1 MHEEAREAL
10 VRTQL
15 LARGIIDQK
24 VLTAMRTVE
33 RHRFVNEENE
43 LYAYEDR
50 PIPIGLGQTISQPFM
65 VALMTQTLGLTGD
78 ERVLEIGT
86 GSGYQ
91 TAILAELAQSVFTIE
106 RLEPLQKHARRVLD
120 ALGYTNIHYKV
131 GDGTLGWR
139 ENEPYDRILVSAG
152 APRVPEKLFEQMA
165 VGGKMVAPIGGRFT
179 QELNLVVKKAGG
191 TMKIIPKGGC
201 VFVPLIGKNGWTD
214 DRADSWSL

>member
-1 MHEEAREAL
+1 MYEEAREAM
-10 VRTQL
+10 VRSQL

-120 ALGYTNIHYKV
+120 ALGYTNIHYKA

-139 ENEPYDRILVSAG
+139 ENAPYDRILVSAG

>member
-1 MHEEAREAL
+1 MYEEAREAM
-10 VRTQL
+10 VRSQL

-120 ALGYTNIHYKV
+120 ALGYTNIHYKA

-139 ENEPYDRILVSAG
+139 ENAPYDRILVSAG

-201 VFVPLIGKNGWTD
+201 VFVPLIGKNGWTE

>member
-33 RHRFVNEENE
+33 RHRFVNDENE

-152 APRVPEKLFEQMA
+152 APRVPEKLFEQLA